1 MKRLFT
7 LSVIFIL
14 TFALVACNSDKGGNN
29 GGNGEGEGL
38 EGTLEEILE
47 RIYAYEGLS
56 DEFKSFAKD
65 GLIVSEITDE
75 NMEYHLGKA
84 GLEFEEGIVSEPM
97 IQPGAYAL
105 CLLRVGEG
113 TDIEQLKQD
122 IKDNV
127 NPQKWVCVGVD
138 PDNIIVDSIG
148 DIVIL
153 IMSDTDAQD
162 LHQAFLS
169 LKN

>member
-1 MKRLFT
+1 M
-7 LSVIFIL
+7 
-14 TFALVACNSDKGGNN
+14 
-29 GGNGEGEGL
+29 
-38 EGTLEEILE
+38 
-47 RIYAYEGLS
+47 
-56 DEFKSFAKD
+56 
-65 GLIVSEITDE
+65 
-75 NMEYHLGKA
+75 
-84 GLEFEEGIVSEPM
+84 
-97 IQPGAYAL
+97 
-105 CLLRVGEG
+105 RVGEG

>member
-29 GGNGEGEGL
+29 GGNGEGEDL
-38 EGTLEEILE
+38 EGSLEEILE

-105 CLLRVGEG
+105 CLLRGGEG

-122 IKDNV
+122 INDNV
-127 NPQKWVCVGVD
+127 NPQKWVCVGVA
-138 PDNIIVDSIG
+138 PANIIVDSIG